1 MNERICRW
9 STLIFLSLLSV
20 PGSWGQLVDVGTE
33 MQIESY
39 HTGGYL
45 GHGVSTADFNG
56 DDIDDLTLVSWVG
69 HILTFA
75 GDGLG
80 FVPVDLGISDLDDN
94 EAKCVLWADIDNDND
109 QDLFITYRLAPN
121 RMWLNNGDMTF
132 AEVSATCGIEQTD
145 RRSYGA
151 AFGDYDN
158 DGFLDL
164 FIADYN
170 WVTDEPR
177 NELYHNN
184 GDGTFTDVTF
194 SAGLGEDDYIQN
206 FQGMWID
213 VNEDGWLDLFVI
225 VDRII
230 YPNLLF
236 VNQGDGTF
244 VEDAEGWGLDFQ
256 INAMSTSVADFDR
269 DNDLDI
275 YVVGAQFDEHRLMV
289 NTGDGFE
296 DFEPAMGDHLH
307 VNLLSWAANWID
319 YNNDGWEDVYVNTG
333 YSTYTE
339 FPEVF
344 TQYPNM
350 PNKLFRNSPGGIF
363 WPAPNHVPATSE
375 LSFASAVADWNLDG
389 HLDIAVNRVGET
401 TQMLEAQ
408 LTTNH
413 YLKVLPKGTVSNRD
427 AIGTKLRGWTGG
439 QVTYQ
444 MVFCGENYMGQNSR
458 WEHFGLGTATQMD
471 SLIVTWPSGIVDSY
485 YNLPADTAIVVLEG
499 ETLPVD
505 SPCEG
510 LGADCYGCT
519 YEEACNFSEVAQQ
532 DDGSCDFTCLYDNS
546 VCGPGTYW
554 DAMALQCLHIPD
566 YDPCPSDIN
575 MDGAVTMSDLLLM
588 LVSFGTYCPD

>member
-1 MNERICRW
+1 MNQRICRW
-9 STLIFLSLLSV
+9 STLIFLAGMSV
-20 PGSWGQLVDVGTE
+20 HLGWGQFVDVGPE
-33 MQIESY
+33 MELENF

-45 GHGVSTADFNG
+45 GHGVSMADFNG
-56 DDIDDLTLVSWVG
+56 DEIDDMTLVTWEGNVAAYVG
-69 HILTFA
+69 T
-75 GDGLG
+75 GSG
-80 FVPVDLGISDLDDN
+80 FEAIQLGITGTDGF
-94 EAKCVLWADIDNDND
+94 EAKCVLWADIDNDQD
-109 QDLFITYRLAPN
+109 QDLFVTYRLAPN

-132 AEVSATCGIEQTD
+132 TEVSETCGIEQAN

-194 SAGLGEDDYIQN
+194 EAGLGDADYIQN

-236 VNQGDGTF
+236 VNQGDGSF
-244 VEDAEGWGLDFQ
+244 IEDAEGWGLDFQ

-289 NTGDGFE
+289 NNGDGFV
-296 DFEPAMGDHLH
+296 DFNPPSGDHQH
-307 VNLLSWAANWID
+307 VNELSWAANWID

-339 FPEVF
+339 YPAVF
-344 TQYPNM
+344 DQYPAM
-350 PNKLFRNSPGGIF
+350 PNRFYRNSPGGIF
-363 WPAPNHVPATSE
+363 SQMASAVPNTSE
-375 LSFASAVADWNLDG
+375 LSFCSSVGDWNQDG
-389 HLDIAVNRVGET
+389 QLDIAVNRAGT
-401 TQMLEAQ
+401 KMHMLEGQ
-408 LTTNH
+408 VLDNH

-427 AIGTKLRGWTGG
+427 AIGTKLRGWTNGE
-439 QVTYQ
+439 VTYQ

-458 WEHFGLGTATQMD
+458 WEHFGLGTATMMD
-471 SLIVTWPSGIVDSY
+471 SLIVTWPSGLVDSY
-485 YNLPADTAIVVLEG
+485 YDLPADTAIVVVEG
-499 ETLPVD
+499 ETQPVD

-519 YEEACNFSEVAQQ
+519 YDEACNFSEVALQ

-554 DAMALQCLHIPD
+554 DPIALQCMQILD

-575 MDGAVTMSDLLLM
+575 MDGAVTMADLLLM